1 MLRLHHL
8 TCKHLCESP
17 FACLLKHFL
26 VKLRRH
32 RGVLVVRSPACHKYL
47 GGQAP
52 DAVGGPPHHVLL
64 HHEKESLRVHLARVD
79 LSLKPTHFVAPGHR
93 LALDTVRTEFHQTLI
108 QSIEYTLVVDVHTLL
123 DH

>member
-1 MLRLHHL
+1 MLRLDYL
-8 TCKHLCESP
+8 TCQHLCESP

-26 VKLRRH
+26 IELRRH
-32 RGVLVVRSPACHKYL
+32 CGVLVYCPSCHEYL
-47 GGQAP
+47 GGQAA
-52 DAVGGPPHHVLL
+52 DAVGSPPHHVLL

-108 QSIEYTLVVDVHTLL
+108 QGIEYTLVVDVYTLL